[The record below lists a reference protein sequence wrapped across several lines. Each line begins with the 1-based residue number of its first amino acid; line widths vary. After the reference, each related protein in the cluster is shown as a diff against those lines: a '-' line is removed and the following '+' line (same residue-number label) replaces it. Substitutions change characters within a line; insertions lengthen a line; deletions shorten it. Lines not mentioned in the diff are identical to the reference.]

1 MTLLMRDQENIEK
14 GREEGRKEGREEGRE
29 EGIFAMIAALKELN
43 IADSIILGKV
53 CEKFK
58 LTEDT
63 AKTYL

>member
-14 GREEGRKEGREEGRE
+14 GREEGRE
-29 EGIFAMIAALKELN
+29 EGILALIAALKELN
-43 IADSIILGKV
+43 IADNVILSKV

>member
-14 GREEGRKEGREEGRE
+14 GREEGLL
-29 EGIFAMIAALKELN
+29 AMIAALKELN
-43 IADSIILGKV
+43 IADNIILGKV